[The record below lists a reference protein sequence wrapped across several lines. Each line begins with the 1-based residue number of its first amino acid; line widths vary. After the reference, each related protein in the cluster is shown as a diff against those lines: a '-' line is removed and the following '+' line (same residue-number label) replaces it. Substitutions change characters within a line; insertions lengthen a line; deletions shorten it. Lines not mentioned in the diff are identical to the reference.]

1 MKLLLLTTYPIE
13 KIELK
18 LDSCKELYHIYLYFI
33 EKYIRINH
41 PDIDLIIK
49 SMPATHLI
57 RPSVYENF
65 ILEDTYDHCL
75 LVDNRGIVRRL
86 PLFHN
91 YLRKHVTGLI
101 TTMSDNT
108 SVKGVEDVLFFCIP
122 HTRKRTEMRRYIGWA
137 CDNEILKPEQ
147 KKDTIQILIDHN
159 YYGPE
164 KSRIHKRDL
173 TLSISKQVWE
183 QVKNL
188 NTNKKIIVKRF
199 CLGGVETLT
208 DDNYQT
214 INEYE
219 QNKGLSY
226 FEAVKLYNST
236 DIFFV
241 THPESM
247 GLVVLECAMTGALVV
262 SPDGYIKKELLKPLY
277 HVSLPKKEEDVEIN
291 ITYILSKINHKLSRE
306 KAFRFNWSNSVNRI
320 VDTFK
325 NMKKYQRIINNYA
338 TYIFTRPKV
347 I

>member
-18 LDSCKELYHIYLYFI
+18 LESCKELYHIYLYFI
-33 EKYIRINH
+33 EKYIRRNY
-41 PDIDLIIK
+41 PNIDLFIK
-49 SMPATHLI
+49 SMPAGYLI
-57 RPSVYENF
+57 RSSVYENF

-75 LVDNRGIVRRL
+75 LVDNRGIARRL
-86 PLFHN
+86 PLFHD
-91 YLRKHVTGLI
+91 YLREHVTGLV

-108 SVKGVEDVLFFCIP
+108 GVKGAEDVLFFCIP
-122 HTRKRTEMRRYIGWA
+122 HPKKRMEMKRYIGWA
-137 CDNEILKPEQ
+137 CDQEMLKPEQ
-147 KKDTIQILIDHN
+147 EKNTIQILIDHN

-164 KSRIHKRDL
+164 KSSIHKKDL
-173 TLSISKQVWE
+173 TLSISRQVWE
-183 QVKNL
+183 QVKNIK
-188 NTNKKIIVKRF
+188 TKKKIVVKRF

-214 INEYE
+214 IGEYQ
-219 QNKGLSY
+219 QNKGLNY

-247 GLVVLECAMTGALVV
+247 GLVVLECAMAGALVV
-262 SPDGYIKKELLKPLY
+262 APGGYIKNELLKPLY
-277 HVSLPKKEEDVEIN
+277 NVSLPNKEENVEIN
-291 ITYILSKINHKLSRE
+291 MMYILSRIDHKLSRE
-306 KAFRFNWSNSVNRI
+306 RALRFNWSKSVDRI

-325 NMKKYQRIINNYA
+325 NVKKYHRIINNKD
-338 TYIFTRPKV
+338 TYLFTRPKG